1 MENRTTAEGEVVI
14 TTLNTTDTT
23 KEEENNDDEAE
34 EVLQCVICDN
44 EIEEGDETEHEGD
57 IYCDRCF
64 HEEFRHCDRCGDL
77 ERRDNLTFVENR
89 DESYCVNCYDREDC
103 FTCDACGE
111 TLTGDCYG
119 QEGYCQN
126 CWDNRERDNGEDL
139 NREFDKSDKL
149 VEEGKRAF
157 SCEIECYYPDDDTS
171 LVEEVIE
178 NIDEGIGMSEDGSLN
193 DCGKEFQTPKLSG
206 EKGEKV
212 LKDLCRELSNRNF
225 YVNRTCGLHIHLD
238 AKDFQGE
245 TEKIKR
251 LMLFYLMIEPLLFSY
266 LPFSRR
272 KNRYCLPLSQF
283 YHEQEIREANE
294 ITDIEKM
301 WYREQSQEQIENRK
315 KNRYDN
321 TRYAGI
327 NLHSMLS
334 NNHLEIRH
342 HSGTIDYTKIINWV
356 RLHVRV
362 LDKISNNEIEMSE
375 IINLKNILNL
385 SQRQSKVFKMLDLE
399 EDLQKYFI
407 ARNRKFGKEIEED
420 EKTLCAE

>member
-1 MENRTTAEGEVVI
+1 MENRTTAEDEVV
-14 TTLNTTDTT
+14 LSSNTTDTT
-23 KEEENNDDEAE
+23 TEEENNDDEAE
-34 EVLQCVICDN
+34 EVLQCDICHN
-44 EIEEGDETEHEGD
+44 EIEEGDEIEHDGD

-64 HEEFRHCDRCGDL
+64 NDEFAYCDDCGEI
-77 ERRDNLTFVENR
+77 ERRDDLIYIDNTEEHLC
-89 DESYCVNCYDREDC
+89 DSCYERQDC
-103 FTCDACGE
+103 FICDGCGE

-119 QEGYCQN
+119 QDGYCQN
-126 CWDNRERDNGEDL
+126 CWGDRERDNGEDF
-139 NREFDKSDKL
+139 NRGYDKSDRL

-157 SCEIECYYPDDDTS
+157 SCEIECYYPDDDID
-171 LVEEVIE
+171 LLREAIE
-178 NIDEGIGMSEDGSLN
+178 NIDEGVGMSEDGSLD

-212 LKDLCRELSNRNF
+212 LKDLCRELNDRNF

-238 AKDFQGE
+238 AKDFQGD

-251 LMLFYLMIEPLLFSY
+251 LMLFYLIVEPLLLSY

-272 KNRYCLPLSQF
+272 KNRFCLPLSQF
-283 YHEQEIREANE
+283 YHEQEIREAND

-301 WYREQSQEQIENRK
+301 WYREQSQERIENRK
-315 KNRYDN
+315 KYRYDN
-321 TRYAGI
+321 TRYAGV
-327 NLHSMLS
+327 NMHSMLS

-342 HSGTIDYTKIINWV
+342 HSGTIDYTKIINWI

-362 LDKISNNEIEMSE
+362 LDKISRNEIPLDE

-385 SQRQSKVFKMLDLE
+385 SQRQSKVFEMLDLE

>member
-1 MENRTTAEGEVVI
+1 MENRTTAEGEVVE
-14 TTLNTTDTT
+14 TNNNT
-23 KEEENNDDEAE
+23 EAE
-34 EVLQCVICDN
+34 EVLRCINCN
-44 EIEEGDETEHEGD
+44 CEIAEGEEEEHNGD
-57 IYCDRCF
+57 IYCTDCF
-64 HEEFRHCDRCGDL
+64 DEFFYCCDGCGRV
-77 ERRDNLTFVENR
+77 ERRDDLTHIDNT
-89 DESYCVNCYDREDC
+89 DEYLCYTCYERQDC
-103 FTCDACGE
+103 FTCEGCGE

-119 QEGYCQN
+119 AEGYCQN
-126 CWDNRERDNGEDL
+126 CWDDRERDSDEDF
-139 NREFDKSDKL
+139 NRNYDKSDRL

-157 SCEIECYYPDDDTS
+157 SCEIECYYPNDDID
-171 LVEEVIE
+171 LLREVVE
-178 NIDEGIGMSEDGSLN
+178 NIDEGIGLSGDGSLD

-212 LKDLCRELSNRNF
+212 LKDLCRELNNNNF

-238 AKDFQGE
+238 AKDYQGE

-251 LMLFYLMIEPLLFSY
+251 LMLFYLIVEPLLLSY

-272 KNRYCLPLSQF
+272 KNRFCLPLSQF
-283 YHEQEIREANE
+283 YHEQEIREAND

-315 KNRYDN
+315 KYRYDN
-321 TRYAGI
+321 TRYAGV
-327 NLHSMLS
+327 NLHSLLS

-342 HSGTIDYTKIINWV
+342 HSGTIDYTKIINWIK
-356 RLHVRV
+356 LHVRI
-362 LDKISNNEIEMSE
+362 LDKISKDEIPLDE

-385 SQRQSKVFKMLDLE
+385 SQRQTKVFEMLDLE
-399 EDLQKYFI
+399 EGLQKYFT

>member
-1 MENRTTAEGEVVI
+1 MENRTTAEGEVV
-14 TTLNTTDTT
+14 LSSNTTATT
-23 KEEENNDDEAE
+23 TEEKNNDDEAE
-34 EVLQCVICDN
+34 EVLQCVICN
-44 EIEEGDETEHEGD
+44 REIEEGDETEHEGD
-57 IYCDRCF
+57 IYCDTCF
-64 HEEFRHCDRCGDL
+64 NDEFSCCDSCGEV
-77 ERRDNLTFVENR
+77 ERREDLSYIDNTDRHLC
-89 DESYCVNCYDREDC
+89 YNCYERQDC
-103 FTCDACGE
+103 FTCDGCGE

-119 QEGYCQN
+119 QDGYCQN
-126 CWDNRERDNGEDL
+126 CWDDRERDNGE
-139 NREFDKSDKL
+139 NFDRGYERSDRL

-157 SCEIECYYPDDDTS
+157 SCEIECYYPDDD
-171 LVEEVIE
+171 LDILREVME
-178 NIDEGIGMSEDGSLN
+178 NIDEGIGMTEDGSLN

-212 LKDLCRELSNRNF
+212 LKDLCRELNDRNF

-272 KNRYCLPLSQF
+272 KNRYCLPLAEF
-283 YHEQEIREANE
+283 YHEAEIKNAYE

-301 WYREQSQEQIENRK
+301 WYREQSQERIENCK

-342 HSGTIDYTKIINWV
+342 HSGTIDYTKIINWI
-356 RLHVRV
+356 RLHVRI
-362 LDKISNNEIEMSE
+362 LDKISRDEIPLGE

-385 SQRQSKVFKMLDLE
+385 SQRQSKVFEMLDLE

>member
-1 MENRTTAEGEVVI
+1 MENRTTAESEVVE
-14 TTLNTTDTT
+14 T
-23 KEEENNDDEAE
+23 NNDTEAE
-34 EVLQCVICDN
+34 EVLRCIICGC
-44 EIEEGDETEHEGD
+44 EIEEGEETEHDGD
-57 IYCDRCF
+57 IYCESCF
-64 HEEFRHCDRCGDL
+64 NDEFACCDSCGDI
-77 ERRDNLTFVENR
+77 ERRDDLTYIDNTEEYLCSSCFER
-89 DESYCVNCYDREDC
+89 QDC
-103 FTCDACGE
+103 FVCEGCGE
-111 TLTGDCYG
+111 RLTGDCYG
-119 QEGYCQN
+119 AEGYCQN
-126 CWDNRERDNGEDL
+126 CWDDRERDNGEDF
-139 NREFDKSDKL
+139 NRVYDKSDRL

-157 SCEIECYYPDDDTS
+157 SCEIECYYPDDDID
-171 LVEEVIE
+171 LLREVME
-178 NIDEGIGMSEDGSLN
+178 NIDEGVGLSGDGSLD
-193 DCGKEFQTPKLSG
+193 DCGREFQTPKLSG

-212 LKDLCRELSNRNF
+212 LEDLCRELNDRDF

-238 AKDFQGE
+238 TKDYQGE

-283 YHEQEIREANE
+283 YHEQEIREADN

-301 WYREQSQEQIENRK
+301 WYREQSQERIENRK
-315 KNRYDN
+315 KYRYDN
-321 TRYAGI
+321 TRYAGV
-327 NLHSMLS
+327 NLHSLLS

-342 HSGTIDYTKIINWV
+342 HSGTIDYTKIINWI

-362 LDKISNNEIEMSE
+362 LDKISKDEIPLDE

-385 SQRQSKVFKMLDLE
+385 SQRQTKVFEMLELE